1 MSKIDEINEPNL
13 LNEINKV
20 NAIDPELED
29 DNESNINQLSIA
41 QKQDKLCSLNF
52 DSIQQSSKNIKK
64 KTDECIEL
72 KNLKY
77 KSLLI
82 KGRGTNK
89 FEEKNSSSI
98 TNIDKFLDNERSSNK
113 IDNWIKLDKTE
124 KLERLLKYAKK
135 FCLENNFTLD
145 IEDKL
150 ILFFKDCLDKKK
162 LQKSKDVKYNRKDNE
177 IEAIPGLG
185 FNSNSNNF
193 TIKNTNPKLISTVKM
208 LTPRKKIPNNITIKH
223 HSHLDDNDNI
233 NFDEDND

>member
-77 KSLLI
+77 K
-82 KGRGTNK
+82 
-89 FEEKNSSSI
+89 
-98 TNIDKFLDNERSSNK
+98 
-113 IDNWIKLDKTE
+113 
-124 KLERLLKYAKK
+124 
-135 FCLENNFTLD
+135 
-145 IEDKL
+145 
-150 ILFFKDCLDKKK
+150 
-162 LQKSKDVKYNRKDNE
+162 
-177 IEAIPGLG
+177 
-185 FNSNSNNF
+185 
-193 TIKNTNPKLISTVKM
+193 
-208 LTPRKKIPNNITIKH
+208 
-223 HSHLDDNDNI
+223 
-233 NFDEDND
+233 

>member
-124 KLERLLKYAKK
+124 KLD
-135 FCLENNFTLD
+135 NFTLD

>member
-20 NAIDPELED
+20 NTIEPDIEHDYEP
-29 DNESNINQLSIA
+29 NINQLSIA

-89 FEEKNSSSI
+89 FEEKKLKLN
-98 TNIDKFLDNERSSNK
+98 FLS
-113 IDNWIKLDKTE
+113 
-124 KLERLLKYAKK
+124 
-135 FCLENNFTLD
+135 
-145 IEDKL
+145 
-150 ILFFKDCLDKKK
+150 
-162 LQKSKDVKYNRKDNE
+162 
-177 IEAIPGLG
+177 
-185 FNSNSNNF
+185 
-193 TIKNTNPKLISTVKM
+193 
-208 LTPRKKIPNNITIKH
+208 
-223 HSHLDDNDNI
+223 
-233 NFDEDND
+233 